1 MAATIGMTYP
11 SAIEIINDANATFP
25 GMAVQKTGPYLF
37 VSHKKLNELHV
48 LDKTSGALVRKIAP
62 TAPMGLTTD
71 NNNNLW
77 AIYTLNGQT
86 VVHKFTVQADGS
98 LSAPVL
104 SLTGLQD
111 PLAMAVSPDGATL
124 VVADGGS
131 SQQLKA
137 FEHAARTGVLG
148 FGQIAG
154 FFQQPNFAPSR
165 SLFRYFVGTLARG
178 ELS

>member
-1 MAATIGMTYP
+1 
-11 SAIEIINDANATFP
+11 
-25 GMAVQKTGPYLF
+25 
-37 VSHKKLNELHV
+37 
-48 LDKTSGALVRKIAP
+48 
-62 TAPMGLTTD
+62 MGFTTD

-77 AIYTLNGQT
+77 TIHTLNGQT

-137 FEHAARTGVLG
+137 FDNAAGTALWT
-148 FGQIAG
+148 FGQIGGYLNDSTVPSAKFYFTDLIG
-154 FFQQPNFAPSR
+154 SIHESFISFLPDGSFLVGCIGNYPAPPFFPSPHYPVTL
-165 SLFRYFVGTLARG
+165 LF
-178 ELS
+178 